1 MGLESQGW
9 DPDNTLPIRQR
20 ASRVSRTCHHHS
32 RSNDRAGSA
41 DVSVR
46 AAHGHRIVT
55 DLDSAPCTTS
65 AACGVTVPWISTSR
79 TPNIDAN
86 PATFALMPRWMTLP
100 LLGAIT
106 PTESSLLQCA
116 WWLRTACP
124 TGWLPGIS
132 GAIIEFSSPLLRF
145 RTGSRRREKKITAW
159 VEADYLDWALSDFSG
174 YVAADELYDGP
185 FCVLSVVD
193 SRRQRRLLY
202 EVLDHD
208 PEHQDIRCFLER
220 LRKAV
225 AAHGGVMRG
234 ITTDASPLYPQ
245 PIAQVFGQL
254 PHQICEFHILK
265 ELTKA
270 VLRVVARLRKQ
281 LAAQAPKLPRG
292 RPKNTPEAKRL
303 CRQAKSIQ
311 HRVTE
316 LFDHRHLFVR
326 HHLTPSQRTKIQQ
339 LVRGSAQLRALR
351 AIMDEVYRL
360 FDRRCR
366 TDTALA
372 KLARLRQR
380 VHRYRSLGKSLD
392 KLHSP
397 NLEKALTFLDDK
409 LLPAT
414 SNAVERGNRRH
425 RKMQKTVYRVRTK
438 TALTGRMALD
448 LCRDRRAQ
456 ARVATTATL
465 HAARQTPI

>member
-9 DPDNTLPIRQR
+9 DPDNTLPIRPR
-20 ASRVSRTCHHHS
+20 GSRVSRTCQRRS
-32 RSNDRAGSA
+32 WSNDRAGSE

-46 AAHGHRIVT
+46 VAGALPIVMR
-55 DLDSAPCTTS
+55 LGGAPCTTS
-65 AACGVTVPWISTSR
+65 AACGATVAWTSTSR
-79 TPNIDAN
+79 IPNIDAN
-86 PATFALMPRWMTLP
+86 PAVSALTRRWMTLP
-100 LLGAIT
+100 LQGAII
-106 PTESSLLQCA
+106 PTESSLLRCA
-116 WWLRTACP
+116 WWWRTACL
-124 TGWLPGIS
+124 TGSLRGIS
-132 GAIIEFSSPLLRF
+132 GAIIEFSSPSLRF
-145 RTGSRRREKKITAW
+145 RTGSRRRGKKIGAW
-159 VEADYLDWALSDFSG
+159 VETDYLDWALSDFSG

-208 PEHQDIRCFLER
+208 PEHEDIRCFLER
-220 LRKAV
+220 LRTAV
-225 AAHGGVMRG
+225 AAHGSAMRG

-303 CRQAKSIQ
+303 YRQAKSIQ
-311 HRVTE
+311 DRVTE

-326 HHLTPSQRTKIQQ
+326 HHMTPGQRTKVQQ
-339 LVRGSAQLRALR
+339 LVCGNAQLRALR

-372 KLARLRQR
+372 KLARLRRR
-380 VHRYRSLGKSLD
+380 VRRYRSLGKSLD

-397 NLEKALTFLDDK
+397 NLEKALTFLNDK

-448 LCRDRRAQ
+448 LCRDQRAQ
-456 ARVATTATL
+456 ARAATTATL
-465 HAARQTPI
+465 HAARQTPV

>member
-1 MGLESQGW
+1 
-9 DPDNTLPIRQR
+9 
-20 ASRVSRTCHHHS
+20 VSRTCHYHS
-32 RSNDRAGSA
+32 WSNARAGTA
-41 DVSVR
+41 DVSVGV
-46 AAHGHRIVT
+46 ADGLPIVT
-55 DLDSAPCTTS
+55 HLGSAPCTMW
-65 AACGVTVPWISTSR
+65 AACGVTDPWFCTSR
-79 TPNIDAN
+79 IPNIDAN
-86 PATFALMPRWMTLP
+86 PAVFALMLRWMTSP
-100 LLGAIT
+100 LRGAIT
-106 PTESSLLQCA
+106 PTESSLLRCA
-116 WWLRTACP
+116 WWWRTASL
-124 TGWLPGIS
+124 TGSLRGIS
-132 GAIIEFSSPLLRF
+132 DAIIEFSSPSRRF
-145 RTGSRRREKKITAW
+145 KTGSRRRGKKISTW
-159 VEADYLDWALSDFSG
+159 VETDYLDWALSDFSG

-208 PEHQDIRCFLER
+208 PEHEDIRCFLER

-225 AAHGGVMRG
+225 AAHGGTMRG
-234 ITTDASPLYPQ
+234 ITTDASPLYTQ

-270 VLRVVARLRKQ
+270 VLRVVARLRKR

-292 RPKNTPEAKRL
+292 RPKTTPEAKGLYR
-303 CRQAKSIQ
+303 RAKVIR

-326 HHLTPSQRTKIQQ
+326 HHMTPGQRAKVDD
-339 LVRGSAQLRALR
+339 LVGGDAQLRALR

-380 VHRYRSLGKSLD
+380 VRSYRSLGKSLD

-448 LCRDRRAQ
+448 LCRDQRAQ

-465 HAARQTPI
+465 HAARQTPM